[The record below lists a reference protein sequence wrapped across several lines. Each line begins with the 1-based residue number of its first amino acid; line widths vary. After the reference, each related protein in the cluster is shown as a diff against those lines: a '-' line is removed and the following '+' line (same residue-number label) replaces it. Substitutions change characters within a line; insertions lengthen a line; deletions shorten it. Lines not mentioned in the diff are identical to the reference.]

1 MGAVLLASKQLSS
14 CGPDFA
20 RKSEG
25 LFLFCVGENLPKSKK
40 FEKSLLNGVF
50 VLCSAAIG
58 MAGHVVGKGR

>member
-1 MGAVLLASKQLSS
+1 MLQNGCLHAVLILQGSLKGYFYFALEKTP
-14 CGPDFA
+14 PDQ
-20 RKSEG
+20 
-25 LFLFCVGENLPKSKK
+25 KK